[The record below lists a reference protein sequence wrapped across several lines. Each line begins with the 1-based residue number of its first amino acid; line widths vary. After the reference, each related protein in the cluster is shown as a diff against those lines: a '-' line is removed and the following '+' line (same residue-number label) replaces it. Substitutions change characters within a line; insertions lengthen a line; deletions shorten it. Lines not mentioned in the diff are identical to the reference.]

1 MGCSS
6 GKIMDELH
14 EIELS
19 HGEFADIKKIVIG
32 MTDENL
38 IENLQYLKRRGIRFT
53 SENIH
58 LWNVYIKWIKIERIN
73 SENTIVSK
81 NIDI

>member
-6 GKIMDELH
+6 GKIIDELH
-14 EIELS
+14 GIELS

-32 MTDENL
+32 MTDEAL
-38 IENLQYLKRRGIRFT
+38 IENLQYLKRRGISFT

-58 LWNVYIKWIKIERIN
+58 LCIKWIKMER
-73 SENTIVSK
+73 T
-81 NIDI
+81 DI